1 MPDAT
6 PKLRKIMEVKMH
18 SVTLRSHVGP
28 DGILNL
34 QVPSGIRDADVEVM
48 VIMQPLVTDSVK
60 TPANSEWPP
69 GFFEQTFG
77 SIPDLERPP
86 QGELPERE
94 PLE

>member
-1 MPDAT
+1 
-6 PKLRKIMEVKMH
+6 MH
-18 SVTLRSHVGP
+18 SVTLRSHVGA

-34 QVPSGIRDADVEVM
+34 QVPVGLQDTDLEVM
-48 VIMQPLVTDSVK
+48 VIMQPLLTNAIKS
-60 TPANSEWPP
+60 PENSGWPP